1 MELSLVLGIL
11 SLAISIIAIGIA
23 IKSDRMMKSIANL
36 EYDEKLAIMASHSE
50 KIKTDKS
57 LGFIERIK
65 NDFSAVSN
73 LQVYANSKRK
83 EKLIEDYIIPIVET
97 VLNDSNLRS
106 ECAVVISEIID
117 IALWYGIATDRIKS
131 LRQRLRGN
139 K

>member
-1 MELSLVLGIL
+1 MEFSLMLGIL
-11 SLAISIIAIGIA
+11 SFAISIIAIGIT

-57 LGFIERIK
+57 LGFLERIK

-117 IALWYGIATDRIKS
+117 IALGYGIATDRIKN
-131 LRQRLRGN
+131 LRQRLRG